1 MDVPDCSAARK
12 FLSEQIQNTGSKVIC
27 WGLIDDINNL
37 TGLVGGAN
45 QPRRNVLVLRFLYLS
60 FDLQMYIIS

>member
-27 WGLIDDINNL
+27 LGLIDDINNL
-37 TGLVGGAN
+37 TGLVGPPPTSPEGM
-45 QPRRNVLVLRFLYLS
+45 YL
-60 FDLQMYIIS
+60 FCDFYILALICKCTL